1 MKIMSILIKNGSIVD
16 GTGEKQYKGDILI
29 EGDSIVKIADS
40 LDKEGAEVI
49 DAEGKIVCP
58 GFIDIHC
65 HADLTLLEVPDLKEY
80 LLQGCTTVTGG
91 HCGFGL
97 SPSNDIVRKYYA
109 NLATRLLAVNPEL
122 CEEIDE
128 FAKKFEET
136 KSSINLAMFIP
147 QGNIRAYVCGI
158 SEEPATP
165 EQIKQMQE
173 IIRKEMEA
181 GAFGISTGL
190 AYVPGSGTKT
200 EELIELSKIVAEY
213 DGMYTSHMRNEGAHV
228 MDIGMAEVFRI
239 AKEANCRGHIS
250 HWSVVGGDA
259 SKMTPKLIEYMEDSQ
274 AEGLD
279 LTADVTVYNDAVT
292 PLAFIAFNTWVF
304 DNFTENLTN
313 PVTRERIKEEMFQK
327 IAGIFLDNAPWYLK
341 LIPKGLIKKLI
352 WGILAKKVTIL
363 STLVRPE
370 LQLMTLHQAVKKY
383 YPNRKNLLDGL
394 LDLIRDE
401 EGGIIFTM
409 VTKDEENGILPLFKR
424 PYVCAC
430 TDGIVVPNQ
439 KQNVHPRNYGAF
451 PRVIQRWV
459 REENWISLETAIKK
473 MTSLPA
479 EQLQIPD
486 RGILK
491 EGFKADIT
499 ILDFNTIEDVA
510 TVQNGRQH
518 PKGIE
523 HVIVNGAITVKNG
536 EHIGIRNGEFL
547 RHEKPKS

>member
-1 MKIMSILIKNGSIVD
+1 MSILIKNGSIID
-16 GTGEKQYKGDILI
+16 GTGAKQFKGDILI
-29 EGDSIVKIADS
+29 KGDSIVKIFDD
-40 LDKEGAEVI
+40 LDEEGAEII
-49 DAEGKIVCP
+49 DARGKIVCP

-65 HADLTLLEVPDLKEY
+65 HADLTLLNVPEIREY
-80 LLQGCTTVTGG
+80 ILQGCTTVTGG

-97 SPSNDIVRKYYA
+97 SPSNENVKKYYSKFV
-109 NLATRLLAVNPEL
+109 TRLLAVNADL
-122 CEEIDE
+122 CDDLNA
-128 FAKKFEET
+128 FAKKFEEI
-136 KSSINLAMFIP
+136 KSSINLAMFVP
-147 QGNIRAYVCGI
+147 QGNLRGLVCGT

-165 EQIKQMQE
+165 EQLKQMQDLV
-173 IIRKEMEA
+173 RKEMEA
-181 GAFGISTGL
+181 GAFGMSTGL
-190 AYVPGSGTKT
+190 AYVPGSATKT

-228 MDIGMAEVFRI
+228 MDIGMAEVFKI
-239 AKEANCRGHIS
+239 AKEAKCRGHIS
-250 HWSVVGGDA
+250 HWSVVGSDA
-259 SKMTPKLIEYMEDSQ
+259 SEITPKLIKYMEDSQ

-279 LTADVTVYNDAVT
+279 LTADITVYNDAVT
-292 PLAFIAFNTWVF
+292 PLAFIIFNTWVF

-313 PVTRERIKEEMFQK
+313 PETRERIKEDMFQK
-327 IAGIFLDNAPWYLK
+327 ISGIFLDNAPWFLK
-341 LIPKGLIKKLI
+341 LIPKGIMKKLI
-352 WGILAKKVTIL
+352 WLILSKKVTIL

-370 LQLMTLHQAVKKY
+370 LQLMTLHEAVKKY
-383 YPNRKNLLDGL
+383 YPDRKTLLDGL

-409 VTKDEENGILPLFKR
+409 KTKDEEKGMLPLFRR

-430 TDGIVVPNQ
+430 SDGIVIPNP

-459 REENWISLETAIKK
+459 REENWIDLETAIKK

-486 RGILK
+486 RGVLK

-499 ILDFNTIEDVA
+499 IFDYDTIEDVA
-510 TVQNGRQH
+510 TVKNGRQH

-536 EHIGIRNGEFL
+536 EHVGTRNGRFL
-547 RHEKPKS
+547 RHEKP